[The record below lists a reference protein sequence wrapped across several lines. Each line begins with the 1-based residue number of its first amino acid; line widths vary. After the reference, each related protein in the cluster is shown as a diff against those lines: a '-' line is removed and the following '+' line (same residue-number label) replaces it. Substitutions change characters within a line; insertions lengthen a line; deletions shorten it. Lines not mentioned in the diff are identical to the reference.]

1 MGPANYLFH
10 PSNLRCVIR
19 TAVGI
24 IRLIYSAPDVETP
37 LHQTISVD
45 YYCTVISG
53 KPLAILDS
61 GESRTILP
69 GDAFDYLSSFYLSHY
84 GDG

>member
-1 MGPANYLFH
+1 MGPANYVFH
-10 PSNLRCVIR
+10 PSSLRCVLR

-45 YYCTVISG
+45 YCTVISG
-53 KPLAILDS
+53 KPLVTLDS
-61 GESRTILP
+61 GESRTNLP
-69 GDAFDYLSSFYLSHY
+69 GDTLDYLSSFYLSHY